1 MAKFK
6 VGDHVRRGRG
16 TKPAVVT
23 SVGYCIYCRYLE
35 SRSTFSA
42 YESDLVL
49 LDEYEVNSLN
59 TMNST
64 LYTFKEND
72 VDVYASVIGKTEAGL
87 LVLEVRGGGGIFTKS
102 PSDVT
107 EVVPYT
113 VSINFNGI
121 DSHYEVPKGL
131 LAKGD
136 VLLRDDGKFGT
147 VVELD
152 TKKKNANSKLVAR
165 RVLTE
170 ELSIGS

>member
-6 VGDHVRRGRG
+6 VGDHVRRANG

-35 SRSTFSA
+35 SRNTFTC
-42 YESDLVL
+42 YKSDLVL
-49 LDEYEVNSLN
+49 DEDDVNFTKN
-59 TMNST
+59 QMTST

-72 VDVYASVIGKTEAGL
+72 VDVYASVIGKTQAGL
-87 LVLEVRGGGGIFTKS
+87 LVLEARGGGGIFTKS

-113 VSINFNGI
+113 VSINFNGA
-121 DSHYEVPKGL
+121 DYHYEVPKDL
-131 LAKGD
+131 LVKGD
-136 VLLRDDGKFGT
+136 VLLREDGYMG
-147 VVELD
+147 VVKELD
-152 TKKKNANSKLVAR
+152 TKKKNAITKLVAR

-170 ELSIGS
+170 ELNIGS